1 MSTEANKSSHVIMMV
16 GF

>member
-1 MSTEANKSSHVIMMV
+1 MCIEATKSSHVIMMV